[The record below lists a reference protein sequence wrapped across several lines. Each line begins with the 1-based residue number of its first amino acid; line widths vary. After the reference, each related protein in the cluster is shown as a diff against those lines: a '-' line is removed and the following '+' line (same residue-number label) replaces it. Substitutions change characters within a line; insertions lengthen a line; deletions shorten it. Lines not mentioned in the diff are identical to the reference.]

1 MSKHVCLVPN
11 EWSKYYSQNV
21 LEVII
26 KKDMSCDS
34 ISKKVE
40 GTKINVNGVTAQLR
54 YHGNQPWLRK
64 EQDKRTFPNPKE
76 YFGVYM
82 SCNDCRKPTFMFI
95 MAHQLVCWV
104 PREWLASSWNSLQ
117 VVLFEEMSLQFYNH
131 GTIEGTA
138 IRVGNTTAYLRYHEI
153 FRIADDLRTSC
164 CTSKLYHCR

>member
-82 SCNDCRKPTFMFI
+82 SCNDCRKP
-95 MAHQLVCWV
+95 
-104 PREWLASSWNSLQ
+104 
-117 VVLFEEMSLQFYNH
+117 
-131 GTIEGTA
+131 
-138 IRVGNTTAYLRYHEI
+138 
-153 FRIADDLRTSC
+153 
-164 CTSKLYHCR
+164 